1 MIVIGEKLNTSNRRI
16 ARAVVERDAAF
27 IIAAAREQAEA
38 GADYIDVNAGTL
50 MEEEAQSLCWL
61 VGTIQAEVD
70 RPLCLDSADP
80 MVLARAAECHRGE
93 AMINSIS
100 LDAERLQGLLPLITS
115 WPCRVVAL
123 CMPISGLPASAG
135 DRVEAGAEL
144 AGRLTDAGVAPEKI
158 YLDPLVQPV
167 SVDAQA
173 GVKILESLEGIRR
186 RLPGVNIICG
196 LSNISFGLPRRRLLN
211 RSFLALCLSRGLD
224 AAILDPTDER
234 LMDMLL
240 STETLMGRDENC
252 QSFIDAH
259 LSGRFETEE

>member
-1 MIVIGEKLNTSNRRI
+1 MIVVGEKINTSNRRI
-16 ARAVVERDAAF
+16 AQAVMERDAAF
-27 IIAAAREQAEA
+27 IAAVAQKEAEA

-61 VGTIQAEVD
+61 VKTVQAEVD

-80 MVLARAAECHRGE
+80 LVLERAAECHRGE

-100 LDAERLQGLLPLITS
+100 LDEERLRRLLPLTTS
-115 WPCRVVAL
+115 RPCRVVAL
-123 CMPISGLPASAG
+123 CMPASGLPASAG
-135 DRVEAGAEL
+135 DRVEAGAEMV
-144 AGRLTDAGVAPEKI
+144 GRLTDAGVSPERI

-173 GVKILESLEGIRR
+173 GIRILESLEGIRN
-186 RLPGVNIICG
+186 RLPEVKTICG

-224 AAILDPTDER
+224 AAILDPADER
-234 LMDMLL
+234 LMDMLV
-240 STETLMGRDENC
+240 STETIMGRDENC
-252 QSFIDAH
+252 QGFIDAH
-259 LSGRFETEE
+259 LSGRFESEE

>member
-1 MIVIGEKLNTSNRRI
+1 MIVVGEKINTSNRRI

-27 IIAAAREQAEA
+27 IAAVAREQAEA
-38 GADYIDVNAGTL
+38 GADYIDVNAGTFT
-50 MEEEAQSLCWL
+50 EEEAQSLCWL
-61 VGTIQAEVD
+61 VETVQAEVD

-80 MVLARAAECHRGE
+80 LVLERAAECHRGE

-100 LDAERLQGLLPLITS
+100 LDEQRLRGLLPLITS
-115 WPCRVVAL
+115 RPCRVVAL
-123 CMPISGLPASAG
+123 CMPASGLPASAG

-144 AGRLTDAGVAPEKI
+144 VGRLTDAGAAPEMI

-173 GVKILESLEGIRR
+173 GIKILESLEEIHG
-186 RLPGVNIICG
+186 RLPGVKTICG
-196 LSNISFGLPRRRLLN
+196 LSNVSFGLPRRRLLN
-211 RSFLALCLSRGLD
+211 RSFLALCLFRGLD
-224 AAILDPTDER
+224 AAIMDPTDAQ

-240 STETLMGRDENC
+240 STEALLGRDENC